1 MKVRGFTRGERR
13 WAPAVCSRAV
23 VAAVALLLLAAPA
36 SAQSMFKLDRYR
48 LDNGLEVIVHEDHSA
63 PLAFIS
69 VWYHYGSGDGQ
80 PGKSGL
86 AHLAEHLMFEGSRH
100 VQPGQHFQVL
110 GVAGNADA
118 NATTSADRTNYFE
131 TVPANQLETALWLE
145 SDRMSYLVTSLD
157 PARIAN
163 QRDVVRNERRQR
175 YENVAFG
182 AETFAVGLAL
192 YPEGHPYRYL
202 TIGLHEDIQGEGIE
216 DLTAL
221 YKDWYGPG
229 NATLLV
235 AGDVDPVKTRELV
248 QHWFGTLPGR
258 RRPAH
263 PAPAVAPVQ
272 LPVRK
277 MVNDPFTKLRRV
289 RYVWPSPPAYSDDD
303 IGLQVL
309 ASVLG
314 SAPNGR
320 LYRRLVVGAQPLAQ
334 NVGAVQA
341 GRRFSGEFH
350 VAIDLRDGIDA
361 GVAEAAMRDEVER
374 LQTQL
379 VDPRELR
386 QVLAARQV
394 AFVAGFESLS
404 SRGEAMQAYN
414 HYRGDPDSFNWE
426 LARARSFTPLML
438 NALANKYLG
447 AARAEIITLPGA
459 P

>member
-1 MKVRGFTRGERR
+1 MSRR
-13 WAPAVCSRAV
+13 LAPL
-23 VAAVALLLLAAPA
+23 VAALLLAPAAA
-36 SAQSMFKLDRYR
+36 SAQSMFKLEKYR
-48 LDNGLEVIVHEDHSA
+48 LDNGLEVIVHEDHTS
-63 PLAFIS
+63 PLAFVS
-69 VWYHYGSGDGQ
+69 VWYHYGSGDGV

-86 AHLAEHLMFEGSRH
+86 AHLAEHVMFEGSRH

-157 PARIAN
+157 AGRIAN

-182 AETFAVGLAL
+182 PESFAVALSL
-192 YPEGHPYRYL
+192 YPEGHPYRNL
-202 TIGLHEDIQGEGIE
+202 TIGLHEDIQGETID

-235 AGDVDPVKTRELV
+235 AGDIDPAQARTMV
-248 QHWFGTLPGR
+248 QRWFGTLPGR
-258 RRPAH
+258 PRPAH
-263 PAPAVAPVQ
+263 PAPQLAAVK
-272 LPVRK
+272 LPVRQ
-277 MVNDPFTKLRRV
+277 MVSDPFTRQSRI
-289 RYVWPSPPAYSDDD
+289 RYVWPSAPAFSDDD
-303 IGLQVL
+303 IGLEVL
-309 ASVLG
+309 ASLLAT
-314 SAPNGR
+314 SPTGR
-320 LYRRLVVGAQPLAQ
+320 LYRRLVYADRPLAQ
-334 NVGAVQA
+334 NVGASQG

-350 VAIDLRDGIDA
+350 VVVDVRGGVDA
-361 GVAEAAMRDEVER
+361 AVAEAAMRDEVEKLR
-374 LQTQL
+374 TQL

-386 QVLAARQV
+386 QVLASRQV
-394 AFVAGFESLS
+394 GFVAGYESLS

-414 HYRGDPDSFNWE
+414 HYRGQPDSFSWE
-426 LARARSFTPLML
+426 LARARSFTPQTL

-447 AARAEIITLPGA
+447 AARVEVITVPGA